1 MSYRVNPNQNPNPN
15 SNPNPKS
22 NPNSNPNPKSNPNP
36 PVSLIK
42 STYDPSRQMSAMQQ
56 SLKNIPNQKS
66 SIQNPVPLQ
75 SYPQPSKNISLPPNM
90 NSSPQSNMENKKNS
104 HPSESGRPPSG
115 LPVHPNSREGEHIRH
130 TQNIQNMQ
138 NTQQE
143 TVIIDKVCDKIYNH
157 FKVKYPTTIEASGFS
172 KNTISTIVSQ
182 SIKKEPLNEKTISK
196 IIDIIDHKF
205 KTTIN
210 SDNRQGTQY
219 DTTNFSMD
227 TESKISVDKYLE
239 NYTNKV
245 SILLDN
251 SDKAIEAELP
261 KKMSPINEQVK
272 IPPPEPFSED
282 FPIRDRTKQTD
293 MMIPEVREYDY
304 YIVINSNDRNI
315 VKYPNPS
322 SFVIDFAPA
331 PTGDAN
337 QTGYI
342 DRAFNNIKSCELI
355 NIVLLDT
362 SNISGSSEYNSVS
375 HPYVLLHFDELQN
388 NFYATNSHL
397 SKSFA
402 ILTDYTV
409 TGKYRYYS
417 IFGSLGDSSV
427 SKVYNPRINL
437 NKLTINILL
446 PDGSPYNF
454 GTENTNDTSNSCIT
468 FGFKITTIQKNLAT
482 SFINSA

>member
-1 MSYRVNPNQNPNPN
+1 MSYRVNPNQSMSN
-15 SNPNPKS
+15 SIS
-22 NPNSNPNPKSNPNP
+22 NQKPIPNP

-42 STYDPSRQMSAMQQ
+42 STYDPSRQISAMQQ
-56 SLKNIPNQKS
+56 SLKNMPNQKS

-75 SYPQPSKNISLPPNM
+75 SYPQPSKNISMPSNM
-90 NSSPQSNMENKKNS
+90 NSSPQLNMENKQNS
-104 HPSESGRPPSG
+104 HPSESGRPTSG
-115 LPVHPNSREGEHIRH
+115 LPIHPNSREGEHIRH
-130 TQNIQNMQ
+130 TQNLKNMQ

-143 TVIIDKVCDKIYNH
+143 TIIIDKVCDKIYNH

-261 KKMSPINEQVK
+261 KKMAPINEQVK
-272 IPPPEPFSED
+272 IPPSEPFSED

-304 YIVINSNDRNI
+304 YIVVNSNDRNI
-315 VKYPNPS
+315 VKYPDPS
-322 SFVIDFAPA
+322 KFVIDFAPA
-331 PTGDAN
+331 PTGDAH

-355 NIVLLDT
+355 SIVLLDT
-362 SNISGSSEYNSVS
+362 SNIAGSSESNSVS
-375 HPYVLLHFDELQN
+375 HPYLLLHFDELQN

-397 SKSFA
+397 SKAFA

-427 SKVYNPRINL
+427 SRVYNPRINL
-437 NKLTINILL
+437 NKLTTSILL

-454 GTENTNDTSNSCIT
+454 GSENTSDTSNSCIT

-482 SFINSA
+482 SFINSS